1 MILDLAAVSGMV
13 ALALSTLNLFGLL
26 RNMFTSGERKLDE
39 RVAKVET
46 KLIEHDR
53 RIQKVEGEIDH
64 LPDRD
69 SQQRMEVQLTEMNG
83 RFAMLEERLKPIAST
98 SIRLQEF
105 LLEQAREAR
114 K

>member
-39 RVAKVET
+39 RVAKVES

-53 RIQKVEGEIDH
+53 RVQAVENEMKH

-69 SQQRMEVQLTEMNG
+69 TAHKLEIAMERIAG
-83 RFAMLEERLKPIAST
+83 RLDAMDERLRPIANT
-98 SIRLQEF
+98 NHRLQEF
-105 LLEQAREAR
+105 LLEQAQ